1 MSDSVSVYGRCSDFV
16 WLRPLTGGHK
26 CSVFVSIALSLR
38 KVSQS
43 CLTVQGI
50 SLSINLLLKNSSSL
64 AINDQH

>member
-1 MSDSVSVYGRCSDFV
+1 MTQCLFMGDVVI
-16 WLRPLTGGHK
+16 LGHK